1 LLLHF
6 SLHFRKNSIKLGEQ
20 YKKGIPIEV
29 VPMAY
34 IPIKRKIEAGY
45 GGIVKIRMAV
55 AKAVNIFPLSSL
67 LSNRTI

>member
-1 LLLHF
+1 
-6 SLHFRKNSIKLGEQ
+6 
-20 YKKGIPIEV
+20 
-29 VPMAY
+29 MAY

-67 LSNRTI
+67 SN